1 MQFLLYG
8 LQSVVSDYPKKDLLS
23 GDEKFV
29 EKLSQNLEEFYV
41 KKKNITCSKW
51 ENVTKNF
58 SKFWHLKQDLVSTQ

>member
-1 MQFLLYG
+1 
-8 LQSVVSDYPKKDLLS
+8 LS